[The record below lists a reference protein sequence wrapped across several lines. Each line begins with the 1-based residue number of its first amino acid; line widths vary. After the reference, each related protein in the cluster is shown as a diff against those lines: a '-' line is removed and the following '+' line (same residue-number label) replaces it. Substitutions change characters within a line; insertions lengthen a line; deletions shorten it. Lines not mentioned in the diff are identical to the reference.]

1 MTDFR
6 VHFDWNGN
14 RHIVAIAADTPDAAA
29 SIITKRYP
37 GAIVSK
43 TKRDKSRGVINGRK
57 GIAYVDECAHFEKST
72 GQKIVDYMERLAD
85 AFDEIDVQQSQ
96 YDEWATE
103 DLSHR

>member
-14 RHIVAIAADTPDAAA
+14 RHIVTIAADTPDAAA

-43 TKRDKSRGVINGRK
+43 TKRDKSASAGERRK
-57 GIAYVDECAHFEKST
+57 NTETVMI
-72 GQKIVDYMERLAD
+72 LAT
-85 AFDEIDVQQSQ
+85 DVRSDPFAQQQWEMVGDSRVRPNHLNH
-96 YDEWATE
+96 EV
-103 DLSHR
+103 

>member
-43 TKRDKSRGVINGRK
+43 TKRDKSS
-57 GIAYVDECAHFEKST
+57 GITHLLTTSELPSVST
-72 GQKIVDYMERLAD
+72 PGNRRYMPVGDSR
-85 AFDEIDVQQSQ
+85 VRPNHQ
-96 YDEWATE
+96 
-103 DLSHR
+103 